1 MSKSHIVAALDIGT
15 SKAVVLVGEI
25 FRGDRLNI
33 LGVGQAS
40 ALGVRKGD
48 IMDFMAACNCAHA
61 ALLAAEQNARAQA
74 EVAFLAQSG
83 AHLDGFAQRA
93 EVAVSAADNRVRPI
107 DVQRLLAEARKKELP
122 AGRLAIHHIRNSF
135 KLDERPVGDPNGQQ
149 GEKLELGFWTVT
161 GDESHLSNAI
171 HLVNGYNG
179 LEVKDIIVSS
189 VASANVVTPE
199 MDKKIGALVLDIGAG
214 ITDYALYRDGHIVK
228 TGVIPIGGDHLTNDL
243 SLGLRI
249 SRKHAER
256 VKLSFGQAEVN
267 AQARAEKVWM
277 VGDKSVGDRYIPRLA
292 ICQILEARVEELFSI
307 VKKHLGALLTPED
320 VAGGVILTGGT
331 SRLPAIERVAER
343 VLGLPARRPAEPA
356 WLTESLRGPEYS
368 TAVGLLLFA
377 LNAPPRENSKS
388 AAQGGDGLIGQ
399 MARWFGA

>member
-1 MSKSHIVAALDIGT
+1 MSNPQIVAAIDIGT
-15 SKAVVLVGEI
+15 SKVVVLVGEI
-25 FRGDRLNI
+25 YPGDRLNI

-40 ALGVRKGD
+40 TLGVRKGD
-48 IMDFMAACNCAHA
+48 IIDFMAACNCVHA
-61 ALLAAEQNARAQA
+61 ALLTAEQNARVQA
-74 EVAFLAQSG
+74 DVAFLAQSG
-83 AHLDGFAQRA
+83 SHLTGFAQHA

-135 KLDERPVGDPNGQQ
+135 KLDGRPIADPHGQL
-149 GEKLELGFWTVT
+149 GEKVELGFWTVT
-161 GDESHLSNAI
+161 GDESNLSNAI

-189 VASANVVTPE
+189 VASANMVTPE

-214 ITDYALYRDGHIVK
+214 ITDYALYRDGHIIR
-228 TGVIPIGGDHLTNDL
+228 TGVIPVGGDHLTNDL

-249 SRKHAER
+249 SRKHAEK
-256 VKLSFGQAEVN
+256 VKMSFGQAMVD

-307 VKKHLGALLTPED
+307 VKRHLDPLLVPED
-320 VAGGVILTGGT
+320 VAAGVVLTGGT
-331 SRLPAIERVAER
+331 SRLALIERVAER
-343 VLGLPARRPAEPA
+343 VLGLPARRPADPE
-356 WLTESLRGPEYS
+356 WLTESLRGPEFS

-377 LNAPPRENSKS
+377 LNAPKRDNPT
-388 AAQGGDGLIGQ
+388 AATRGGSGLLSN
-399 MARWFGA
+399 MVRWLGS